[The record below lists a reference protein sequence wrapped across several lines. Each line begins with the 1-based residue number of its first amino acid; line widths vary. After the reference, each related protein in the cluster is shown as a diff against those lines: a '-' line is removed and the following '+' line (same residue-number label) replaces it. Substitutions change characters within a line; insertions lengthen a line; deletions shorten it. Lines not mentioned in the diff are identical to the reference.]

1 MAKLLLHYLYVKH
14 LFLYGSLGWIYNNLL
29 IPIQRH
35 YCKHKRYRPI
45 FGLLGFI
52 IQLIHTILL
61 ELLCN
66 ERSADYFPQI
76 RYPQAKNP
84 FRHKDTIYERYFTLE
99 LSFAFYGTIYYFMI
113 QK

>member
-1 MAKLLLHYLYVKH
+1 MSKTLLHYLYVKH
-14 LFLYGSLGWIYNNLL
+14 LFLHGALGWIYNNLL
-29 IPIQRH
+29 IPIQRY

-52 IQLIHTILL
+52 VQLIHTILL
-61 ELLCN
+61 ELLCS

-76 RYPQAKNP
+76 RHPRARHP
-84 FRHKDTIYERYFTLE
+84 FRNKGAIYARDFTLE
-99 LSFAFYGTIYYFMI
+99 LSFAFYGTLYYFVI